1 MKQGVAL
8 VIAGLLV
15 ALGVAVG
22 GFFVGDGF
30 QAGRSA
36 DRYVTVKGLAE
47 RIVKADV
54 ASWPLRFTASGD
66 DLGAVQAKIEADGAQ
81 ISDFLDSAGISSD
94 AYRLERLE
102 VVDKRA
108 QLYGNSQVPVGG
120 RFVVTQT
127 LAVRTADVDR
137 IVEASRSIGDLV
149 KAGIVLSDSSGP
161 SYAYTSLND
170 IKPEMIAEATKS
182 ARASAQQFAD
192 DSGSSVGAIRQAN
205 QGIFS
210 ILPRDSGEQWQEA
223 QSIEKRVRVV
233 STIQYFIED

>member
-1 MKQGVAL
+1 MKQSGAL
-8 VIAGLLV
+8 IIAGLAI

-30 QAGRSA
+30 QTGRST

-47 RIVKADV
+47 RIVKADI

-81 ISDFLDSAGISSD
+81 ISSFLQSAGISAES
-94 AYRLERLE
+94 YRLERLE

-108 QLYGNSQVPVGG
+108 QLYGNSAVPVGG

-127 LAVRTADVDR
+127 LAVRTSDVDR

-170 IKPEMIAEATKS
+170 IKPEMIAEATRS
-182 ARASAQQFAD
+182 ARTSAQQFAD

-205 QGIFS
+205 QGIFT